1 MDTKGTLIF
10 FCGKMGA
17 GKTTKSLQLAQELN
31 AVLISED
38 DWLASLYPNEIKN
51 FNEYL
56 HFSMRLKPLVKAH
69 VQNILKTGVSVI
81 LDFPGNT
88 RIQRAWFI
96 EVCSQVDAPHKLF
109 YLKASDD
116 QCLRHLGQR
125 RVSHP
130 ERAAFDTEE
139 VFHQVSSYFQ
149 APEEDEGLDI
159 HVLEKN
165 A

>member
-17 GKTTKSLQLAQELN
+17 GKTTKSLQLSQELN
-31 AVLISED
+31 AVLISDD
-38 DWLASLYPNEIKN
+38 DWLASLYPNEI
-51 FNEYL
+51 
-56 HFSMRLKPLVKAH
+56 MKAH

-109 YLKASDD
+109 YLKASDN

-149 APEEDEGLDI
+149 VPEEDEGLDI

>member
-38 DWLASLYPNEIKN
+38 DWLASLYPNEIKD

-56 HFSMRLKPLVKAH
+56 HFSMRLKPLMKAH

-96 EVCSQVDAPHKLF
+96 EVCSQVD
-109 YLKASDD
+109 
-116 QCLRHLGQR
+116 
-125 RVSHP
+125 
-130 ERAAFDTEE
+130 
-139 VFHQVSSYFQ
+139 
-149 APEEDEGLDI
+149 
-159 HVLEKN
+159 
-165 A
+165 